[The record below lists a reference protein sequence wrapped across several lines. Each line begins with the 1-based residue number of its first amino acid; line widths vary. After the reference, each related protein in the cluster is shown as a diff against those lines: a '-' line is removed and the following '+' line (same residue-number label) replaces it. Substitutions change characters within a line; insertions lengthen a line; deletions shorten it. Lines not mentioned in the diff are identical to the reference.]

1 MPEMLSGSDLSALL
15 SKLFILVTEHQQ
27 EMAKGECPDEV
38 LTLIASSMSYGHEN
52 MDTLSL
58 LQSVKDFENL
68 KALGAVKI
76 IDLKALASEF
86 GE

>member
-1 MPEMLSGSDLSALL
+1 
-15 SKLFILVTEHQQ
+15 
-27 EMAKGECPDEV
+27 MAKGECPDEV